1 MYKIIGAD
9 EKEYGPV
16 TADQIKQWLAEGR
29 VNGQTRVWSEAAG
42 GWKLLA
48 EFAEFA
54 GAGPASPPPPA
65 LSALPALNPAADLVN
80 GPGIG
85 LIATGAL
92 NILFGLLRVVIS
104 LTGFGIGM
112 FSGASGANDEM
123 TKMIM
128 SMAGTVGVVFGA
140 LGVVCGG
147 ITLLGGLKLRK
158 FESYGLCMTACI
170 LAMIPC
176 TSPCCLVGLPVGIWV
191 LIVMSKPEVKSQFR

>member
-29 VNGQTRVWSEAAG
+29 VNGQTRVWSDAAG
-42 GWKLLA
+42 AWKPLA
-48 EFAEFA
+48 EFPEFA
-54 GAGPASPPPPA
+54 GALPASAPPPPLTASPA
-65 LSALPALNPAADLVN
+65 LSTATDLVN

-92 NILFGLLRVVIS
+92 NILLGIFRVVIS
-104 LTGFGIGM
+104 LTGFGMGL
-112 FSGASGANDEM
+112 FSGAAGANDEM

-158 FESYGLCMTACI
+158 LQSFGFCMTACI

-176 TSPCCLVGLPVGIWV
+176 TSPCCLVGLPVGIWT
-191 LIVMSKPEVKSQFR
+191 LVMLSKPEVKSQFT